1 MIPTE
6 IRRLNADGLQ
16 ITWQDG
22 MVQTLNS
29 RVLRENCPCAVC
41 KAERGDESHDKPL
54 TAKKPSMLKVVSSS
68 IKEEL
73 QLEEISAVGNY
84 AISLRWGD
92 GHHTGIYMFQL
103 LRSLNNTT
111 DAMQR

>member
-1 MIPTE
+1 VIPTE
-6 IRRLNADGLQ
+6 IRRLKADGLQ

-22 MVQTLNS
+22 TVQTLTS

-54 TAKKPSMLKVVSSS
+54 TSKKPSMLKVVSSS

-73 QLEEISAVGNY
+73 QLEEVSAVGNY
-84 AISLRWGD
+84 AISIRWGD

-103 LRSLNNTT
+103 LRTLNTT
-111 DAMQR
+111 PDQKQ